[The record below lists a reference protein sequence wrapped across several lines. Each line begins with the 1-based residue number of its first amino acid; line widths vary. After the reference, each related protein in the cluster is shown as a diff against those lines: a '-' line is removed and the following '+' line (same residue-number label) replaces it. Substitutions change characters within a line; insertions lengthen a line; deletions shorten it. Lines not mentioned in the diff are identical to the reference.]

1 MRNTAGTC
9 EFENERPCGITFLKP
24 VSIPL
29 LYVEAVW
36 LEVKDSSTQISDC
49 AGWESV
55 YQLGDLVRH
64 FTFLSLS
71 FSGRVYFLIMKYQRK
86 IHMLL
91 LYLITPPA
99 VKMKPLRQV
108 LGSGIGNFQIWP
120 LKSALRPS
128 AYFLLFC
135 RARIGEN
142 IDL

>member
-55 YQLGDLVRH
+55 Y
-64 FTFLSLS
+64 
-71 FSGRVYFLIMKYQRK
+71 
-86 IHMLL
+86 
-91 LYLITPPA
+91 
-99 VKMKPLRQV
+99 
-108 LGSGIGNFQIWP
+108 
-120 LKSALRPS
+120 
-128 AYFLLFC
+128 
-135 RARIGEN
+135 
-142 IDL
+142 